1 MDSKDWLVGGGEMG
15 KLVRSKD
22 WTKTP
27 LGPIESWPQS
37 LRTTVSLCLASNFPI
52 SLAWGPKHVQIY
64 NDGYW
69 PICGGKHPESMGQ
82 DFTECWA
89 APWPVIGEAFES
101 ALAGTTSYLENQRM
115 FLDRN
120 GFLEE
125 TFFTFSFSPIRD
137 ESGSVG
143 GLFHPVTETTAKMVG
158 ERHTR
163 ALRELASMAA
173 KSQTT
178 EEAIKLAVQTLAEF
192 DLDVPF
198 VLFYLLDWERNEAG
212 LVTATPSLP
221 ESIAIP
227 LIDLGLPD
235 SVWPLAEVARAN
247 LRTKIDDLEVRYG
260 RFSCGPY
267 PETPKSAMALP
278 ITPAGCERPL
288 AILVAGV
295 SSRLPLDEAYGAFYD
310 LLASTITSSVNNA
323 RAYEE
328 GRKRVAALAEIDR
341 AKTAFFSNV
350 SHEFRTPLT
359 LMLGPLE
366 DELATTAAPSQT
378 RQRIETAHRNALRLL
393 KLVNT
398 LLDFSRIEA
407 GRIQATYEPTDL
419 AVYTADLASVFRSV
433 IEKGALSLDIDCPP
447 LPEPVYVDKEMWE
460 KIVLNLLSNAFKHTF
475 AGGIR
480 LTLKSCGD
488 SVELAVADSGVGI
501 SAAELPRVFDR
512 FHRVKGA
519 RSRSFEGTGIGLALV
534 QEMVHAHVGTV
545 RVESQEGVGSTFFVI
560 IKAGSAHLPPERIGQ
575 QRSLTST
582 ATNAAAYQQE
592 AMLWVSD
599 DNATP
604 TQQLAPALGNEV
616 TGGGLVAQVPSTTR
630 SRILWAD
637 DNADMRDYVR
647 RLLADR
653 YEVTAVPDGEA
664 ALAAALAKPPDLVLT
679 DVMMPGLDGFGLLR
693 ELRANRSTHTIP
705 VILLSA
711 RAGEESAVEGLEA
724 GADDYLVKP
733 FSARELLARVR
744 THLELAKVRRAWAIE
759 LEAAN
764 KDLEAFSSS
773 VSHDLRGPL
782 RAIDGFSHIVM
793 EDYSAELPEEAKHL
807 LAMVRSSAQ
816 QMNQLIDDLLRLSR
830 LGRQRLSKKRVSLAG
845 LVHGVLEEL
854 QREQPERQI
863 TVEVSDLADCIAD
876 ESLLKQVF
884 VNLLSN
890 AFKYT
895 NRKEN
900 AYVEVSCQQQNG
912 ETIYFVRDNGAGFD
926 AQHADKLFAVFQR
939 FHRADEFEGTGVGL
953 SIAHRIIQRHG
964 GRIWAEAEVNKGAV
978 FYFTLG

>member
-1 MDSKDWLVGGGEMG
+1 MG
-15 KLVRSKD
+15 DLVRSKD

-69 PICGGKHPESMGQ
+69 PICGGKHRESMGQ

-178 EEAIKLAVQTLAEF
+178 EEAIKLAAQTLAEF

-198 VLFYLLDWERNEAG
+198 VLFYLLDWERNEGG

-221 ESIAIP
+221 DSIAIP
-227 LIDLGLPD
+227 LIDLGQD
-235 SVWPLAEVARAN
+235 SVWPLTEVARAN
-247 LRTKIDDLEVRYG
+247 QRTKIDDLEVRYG

-288 AILVAGV
+288 GILVAGV
-295 SSRLPLDEAYGAFYD
+295 SSRLPVDEAYGAFYD

-366 DELATTAAPSQT
+366 DELAETTSPSRT
-378 RQRIETAHRNALRLL
+378 RERIETAHRNALRLL

-398 LLDFSRIEA
+398 LLDFSRLESERSQARYEA
-407 GRIQATYEPTDL
+407 TDL
-419 AVYTADLASVFRSV
+419 ASYTSELASVFRSAT
-433 IEKGALSLDIDCPP
+433 ERGGLSLLVDCLP
-447 LPEPVYVDKEMWE
+447 LPEPVYVDREMWE
-460 KIVLNLLSNAFKHTF
+460 KIVLNLLSNAVKHTF
-475 AGGIR
+475 EGGIR
-480 LTLKSCGD
+480 VTLKWCGD
-488 SVELAVADSGVGI
+488 FVELAVSDSGVGI
-501 SAAELPRVFDR
+501 SRTELPRVFDR

-534 QEMVHAHVGTV
+534 QEMVHIHGGTV
-545 RVESQEGVGSTFFVI
+545 RAESQEGEGTTFFI
-560 IKAGSAHLPPERIGQ
+560 IVKTGSAHLAPEPIGP

-582 ATNAAAYQQE
+582 ATNVAAYQQE

-599 DNATP
+599 ESATP
-604 TQQLAPALGNEV
+604 TQQLALTPSNGAPR
-616 TGGGLVAQVPSTTR
+616 GGLVAQVSSTPR

-653 YEVTAVPDGEA
+653 YEVAAVPDGES
-664 ALAAALAKPPDLVLT
+664 ALAAALANPPDLVLT

-733 FSARELLARVR
+733 FSERELLARVR
-744 THLELAKVRRAWAIE
+744 THLELAKARRTWAIE
-759 LEAAN
+759 LASAN

-782 RAIDGFSHIVM
+782 RSIDGFTNIVM
-793 EDYSAELPEEAKHL
+793 EDYAAELPKEVTQL
-807 LAMVRSSAQ
+807 LTMVSGSAR

-830 LGRQRLSKKRVSLAG
+830 LGRQRLSRKQISLSR
-845 LVHGVLEEL
+845 LVHTVLQEL
-854 QREQPERQI
+854 QR
-863 TVEVSDLADCIAD
+863 
-876 ESLLKQVF
+876 
-884 VNLLSN
+884 
-890 AFKYT
+890 
-895 NRKEN
+895 
-900 AYVEVSCQQQNG
+900 
-912 ETIYFVRDNGAGFD
+912 
-926 AQHADKLFAVFQR
+926 H
-939 FHRADEFEGTGVGL
+939 
-953 SIAHRIIQRHG
+953 
-964 GRIWAEAEVNKGAV
+964 
-978 FYFTLG
+978 

>member
-1 MDSKDWLVGGGEMG
+1 
-15 KLVRSKD
+15 
-22 WTKTP
+22 
-27 LGPIESWPQS
+27 
-37 LRTTVSLCLASNFPI
+37 
-52 SLAWGPKHVQIY
+52 
-64 NDGYW
+64 
-69 PICGGKHPESMGQ
+69 
-82 DFTECWA
+82 
-89 APWPVIGEAFES
+89 
-101 ALAGTTSYLENQRM
+101 
-115 FLDRN
+115 
-120 GFLEE
+120 
-125 TFFTFSFSPIRD
+125 
-137 ESGSVG
+137 
-143 GLFHPVTETTAKMVG
+143 
-158 ERHTR
+158 
-163 ALRELASMAA
+163 
-173 KSQTT
+173 
-178 EEAIKLAVQTLAEF
+178 
-192 DLDVPF
+192 
-198 VLFYLLDWERNEAG
+198 
-212 LVTATPSLP
+212 
-221 ESIAIP
+221 
-227 LIDLGLPD
+227 
-235 SVWPLAEVARAN
+235 
-247 LRTKIDDLEVRYG
+247 
-260 RFSCGPY
+260 
-267 PETPKSAMALP
+267 
-278 ITPAGCERPL
+278 L

-310 LLASTITSSVNNA
+310 LLAGTITSSVNNA

-328 GRKRVAALAEIDR
+328 ERKRAAALAEIDR
-341 AKTAFFSNV
+341 VKTAFFSNV

-366 DELATTAAPSQT
+366 DELAETTSPPRT
-378 RQRIETAHRNALRLL
+378 RERIEMAHRNALRLL

-398 LLDFSRIEA
+398 LLDFSRIESE
-407 GRIQATYEPTDL
+407 RSQARFEATDL
-419 AVYTADLASVFRSV
+419 ASYTTELASVFRSA
-433 IEKGALSLDIDCPP
+433 IERAGLSLSVDCPP
-447 LPEPVYVDKEMWE
+447 LPEPVYVDREMWE
-460 KIVLNLLSNAFKHTF
+460 KIVLNLLSNAVKHTF
-475 AGGIR
+475 DGGITV
-480 LTLKSCGD
+480 TLKWCGD
-488 SVELAVADSGVGI
+488 VVELAVSDSGVGI
-501 SAAELPRVFDR
+501 SPAELPRVFER

-534 QEMVHAHVGTV
+534 QEMVHTHGGTV
-545 RVESQEGVGSTFFVI
+545 RVESQEGEGTTFFVI
-560 IKAGSAHLPPERIGQ
+560 IKAGSAHLLPEHIGP
-575 QRSLTST
+575 QRPLTAT

-604 TQQLAPALGNEV
+604 IQQLALAHPNSDA
-616 TGGGLVAQVPSTTR
+616 GGGLVAQVRSTPR

-653 YEVTAVPDGEA
+653 YEVTAVPDGAA
-664 ALAAALAKPPDLVLT
+664 ALAAALANPPDLVLT

-693 ELRANRSTHTIP
+693 ELRANQSTHTLP

-711 RAGEESAVEGLEA
+711 RAGEECAVEGLEA

-744 THLELAKVRRAWAIE
+744 THLELAKVRRAWALE

-782 RAIDGFSHIVM
+782 RSIDGFSHILM

-816 QMNQLIDDLLRLSR
+816 QMNQLIDDLLCFSR
-830 LGRQRLSKKRVSLAG
+830 LGRQRLSKKRIKLAG
-845 LVHGVLEEL
+845 LVHRVLEEL
-854 QREQPERQI
+854 QREQSARKI
-863 TVEVSDLADCIAD
+863 TIEVSDLPDCLAD

-900 AYVEVSCQQQNG
+900 ASVEVGCRQQNG
-912 ETIYFVRDNGAGFD
+912 ESIYFVRDNGAGFD
-926 AQHADKLFAVFQR
+926 AQHAHKLFGVFQR
-939 FHRADEFEGTGVGL
+939 FHRTDEFEGTGVGL

-964 GRIWAEAEVNKGAV
+964 GRIWAEAEVDKGAV